1 MFNIFKKA
9 KPDRVVDLSA
19 LKADMHSHLITGID
33 DGAKTADDSVAL
45 VQGLHELGYRKL
57 VTTPHVM
64 SEIYPNTD
72 EIISTGLERLK
83 NDTAERT
90 PDMQLSAAAEYFLD
104 ETFDSRLQDNKPLL
118 TIAGNM
124 VLVEFS
130 FVSTPLN
137 INDKFFQMQVKGYQP
152 VLAHPERYLYF
163 AKSKAQFDAFKS
175 IGCLFQVNLLSLAG
189 YYGKLA
195 LELAQHLVTKGYVDF
210 LGTDMHHLRHLDTLR
225 NSGFIMDTVDRLMDS
240 GKIRNAGLVDG

>member
-1 MFNIFKKA
+1 MLNFFKKA
-9 KPDRVVDLSA
+9 RRNRTVDLSA

-33 DGAKTADDSVAL
+33 DGAKTADDSIAL

-64 SEIYPNTD
+64 SEIYPNTPD
-72 EIISTGLERLK
+72 IINTGLARLK
-83 NDTAERT
+83 NDTSAT
-90 PDMQLSAAAEYFLD
+90 SPDMQLAAAAEYFLD
-104 ETFDSRLQDNKPLL
+104 ETFDSRLQEDKLL
-118 TIAGNM
+118 TISDNM

-137 INDKFFQMQVKGYQP
+137 AKEKIFQMQVKGYQP

-163 AKSKAQFDAFKS
+163 AKSRSQFDELKS
-175 IGCLFQVNLLSLAG
+175 IGCLYQVNLLSLAG

-195 LELAQHLVTKGYVDF
+195 QELAQHLVTKGYVDF

-225 NSGFIMDTVDRLMDS
+225 NSGFIMDTVDKLMDS
-240 GKIRNAGLVDG
+240 GNIRNPMLIDS